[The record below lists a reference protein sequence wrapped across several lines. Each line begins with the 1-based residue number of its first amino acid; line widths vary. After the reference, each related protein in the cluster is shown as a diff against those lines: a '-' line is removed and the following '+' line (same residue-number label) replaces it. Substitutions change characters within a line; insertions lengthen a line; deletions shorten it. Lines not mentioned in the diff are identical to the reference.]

1 MLILTCGHSRS
12 GFGDSGAFQIT
23 ITLFSFG
30 IPSRLFRILKSFSTR
45 RCVSITIVNSSFA
58 KLSSLALLVSLLR
71 FPRFLVLSCSTEFEG
86 RVRFGRG
93 KLFHDFVGNFV
104 TMGSRGSIWTV
115 RTAVDLDFSRDGILT
130 SGSYASVWAR
140 VWNKSWWIFNLVSS
154 FVILH
159 QNWIA

>member
-1 MLILTCGHSRS
+1 
-12 GFGDSGAFQIT
+12 
-23 ITLFSFG
+23 
-30 IPSRLFRILKSFSTR
+30 
-45 RCVSITIVNSSFA
+45 
-58 KLSSLALLVSLLR
+58 
-71 FPRFLVLSCSTEFEG
+71 
-86 RVRFGRG
+86 
-93 KLFHDFVGNFV
+93 
-104 TMGSRGSIWTV
+104 MGSRGSIWTV